1 MVDSILTNQ
10 APIDQ
15 KPADNRSITGAAV
28 SNASSVP
35 EIELTEDIIDVT
47 PRTMDTDAD
56 QQFASTG
63 REAPGSQF
71 ADIIRSGSELAPPLE
86 NFRPIELT
94 TERVLERRVA
104 DLEIRDNNSIDE
116 IDTIQSVN
124 NQAIEA
130 IQGGDI
136 QLQQAVDI
144 SA

>member
-10 APIDQ
+10 APIAQ
-15 KPADNRSITGAAV
+15 KPAENRSITSAAV
-28 SNASSVP
+28 SNASSIP
-35 EIELTEDIIDVT
+35 EIELTEDIVDVT
-47 PRTMDTDAD
+47 PRTMDANAD
-56 QQFASTG
+56 QQFSPTG
-63 REAPGSQF
+63 REALGSQSV
-71 ADIIRSGSELAPPLE
+71 DIIRSGSELAPPLE

-94 TERVLERRVA
+94 TERVLESRVA

-124 NQAIEA
+124 NKAIEA
-130 IQGGDI
+130 FQGGDT